1 MLNSI
6 EIGTRIKERQKILGL
21 KQKDIIEKTGISKA
35 AISNYVN
42 GGRIPEAEALYKIS
56 KILNTS
62 MEWLLVGEATNEN
75 FTVEEQKLLVAY
87 QRASPSMKEAA
98 RKLLDVPE
106 QERGSLIYNTG
117 KKAI

>member
-62 MEWLLVGEATNEN
+62 GCAFSISSNNMTEYG
-75 FTVEEQKLLVAY
+75 F
-87 QRASPSMKEAA
+87 
-98 RKLLDVPE
+98 
-106 QERGSLIYNTG
+106 
-117 KKAI
+117 

>member
-42 GGRIPEAEALYKIS
+42 GGRIPEAEAL
-56 KILNTS
+56 LNTS

-106 QERGSLIYNTG
+106 QERGLLIYNTG
-117 KKAI
+117 KEAI